1 MRILLH
7 DFPGHPFQA
16 ELARALGAEGHEVLH
31 VRCAS
36 FPSGNGNVADDPGS
50 STRFE
55 AIELRRPFERYALV
69 QRLRQELEY
78 ARRFRGV
85 LRRFRPDV
93 VISSNDPLP
102 SKAALAAWSTTH
114 RTPWVFWLQDIWSVA
129 MAREAEQRSRLGRV
143 AGRGFQVL
151 ERGLLRHADAVIP
164 ITADFDPLLD
174 EWGVRR
180 ARRTVI
186 ENWAPLAEV
195 PPRPRRNEWAD
206 SQGLGDRPTFLYAGT
221 LGLKHDPDVLHA
233 LAVDQPDA
241 DVVVISEGK
250 GAERLTELR
259 GQVPAPNLR
268 ILGFQPWDALPDV
281 LAAADVLIVLLE
293 EAAGTFSVP
302 SKVLTSLCAG
312 RTILAAMPASN
323 LGARTI
329 ERAGAGVVVRPGDS
343 AAFLAAARALRS
355 DPAARDAHA
364 AAGRRYAEETFDIE
378 GITAR
383 FQVVLDG
390 ATATRRRSAAR
401 ATPTG

>member
-1 MRILLH
+1 LRILLH

-16 ELARALGAEGHEVLH
+16 ELARALGARGHEVLH

-36 FPSGNGNVADDPGS
+36 FPSGNGNVEEEPGS

-55 AIELRRPFERYALV
+55 AIDLRRPFARYALV

-78 ARRFRGV
+78 ARRFRAV
-85 LRRFRPDV
+85 LRRFRPDI

-114 RTPWVFWLQDIWSVA
+114 RVPWVFWLQDIWSVA

-143 AGRGFQVL
+143 AGTGFQVV
-151 ERGLLRHADAVIP
+151 ERRLLRNADAVVP
-164 ITADFDPLLD
+164 ITPDFDSLLD
-174 EWGVRR
+174 EWKVPRD
-180 ARRTVI
+180 RRTVI

-195 PPRPRRNEWAD
+195 PLRPRRNEWALA
-206 SQGLGDRPTFLYAGT
+206 QGLGDRPTFLYAGT
-221 LGLKHDPDVLHA
+221 LGLKHNPDVLHDLA
-233 LAVDQPDA
+233 LDEPDA

-250 GAERLTELR
+250 GAERLAEL
-259 GQVPAPNLR
+259 QAADLAPNLH
-268 ILGFQPWDALPDV
+268 LLPFQPWAALPDV

-293 EAAGTFSVP
+293 EEAGTFSVP

-312 RTILAAMPASN
+312 RAILAAMPASN

-329 ERAGAGVVVRPGDS
+329 GRAGAGIVVRPGDR
-343 AAFLAAARALRS
+343 AAFLEAARGLRA

-364 AAGRRYAEETFDIE
+364 AAGRRHAEEAFDIDT
-378 GITAR
+378 ITDR
-383 FQVVLDG
+383 FLAVLDG
-390 ATATRRRSAAR
+390 AMAGKRVRPRVR
-401 ATPTG
+401 AQ